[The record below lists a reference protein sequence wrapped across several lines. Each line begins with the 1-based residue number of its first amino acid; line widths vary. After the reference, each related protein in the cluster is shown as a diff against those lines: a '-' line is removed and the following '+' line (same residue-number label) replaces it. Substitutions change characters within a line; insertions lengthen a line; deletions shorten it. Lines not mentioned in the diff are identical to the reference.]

1 MKNMLRGFLIV
12 YSISILTLFVS
23 CSKEL
28 TIEDLG
34 YEKSLNLAMKKYN
47 DAEYGNAIADF
58 NVILLNYGGEQG
70 IDRVQFL
77 LAKSHFELA
86 EYYSAS
92 YEFIRLTERFPES
105 EFVEESYF
113 MDAECFRKLS
123 PRYVLDQEETYKA
136 VSKYQTYLDLYP
148 EGRFSKEALTRI
160 SELREKLARK
170 EFEAGTLYLKLD
182 QPRAA
187 KIYFSEVI
195 NNYYDTSYYPES
207 LKYIAQAYL
216 EMEDE
221 YRYMEFMSKYNE
233 LKIPEK

>member
-1 MKNMLRGFLIV
+1 MKNIDRVILIV
-12 YSISILTLFVS
+12 SMSMLTLFVS

-28 TIEDLG
+28 TVEDLG
-34 YEKSLNLAMKKYN
+34 FEKSLSLAMKKYN
-47 DAEYGNAIADF
+47 EADYSSAIADF

-70 IDRVQFL
+70 IDQVQFL

-105 EFVEESYF
+105 EYVEESYF
-113 MDAECFRKLS
+113 MDAECFKNLS

-136 VSKYQTYLDLYP
+136 VSKFQTYLDLFP
-148 EGRFSKEALTRI
+148 EGRFSDDSAMRI

-187 KIYFSEVI
+187 KIYFNEVI
-195 NNYYDTSYYPES
+195 NNYYDTSFYDES
-207 LKYIAQAYL
+207 LRYIAQAYL
-216 EMEDE
+216 EMKDE

-233 LKIPEK
+233 LNIPEKK